1 MAESH
6 VVTPDDAAATH
17 FPPPGSPATVASSPA
32 TVATTKG
39 GSPTK
44 RAAAPAID
52 VLDDDVLDNCLGFLD
67 AEDELLLAIAVKGL
81 LVVGLVDAASVGATV
96 VRVRQ
101 TQRLARGS
109 VRLSWYRLVEVT
121 LRMRWTSPWR

>member
-6 VVTPDDAAATH
+6 AAVVTPDDAAATH
-17 FPPPGSPATVASSPA
+17 FAPAGSPAT
-32 TVATTKG
+32 K

-67 AEDELLLAIAVKGL
+67 AEDELLRGPIRAVASGWRAIAARCAKR
-81 LVVGLVDAASVGATV
+81 SVTTV
-96 VRVRQ
+96 CA
-101 TQRLARGS
+101 RLARLPGARRERHAKDAAKRLASLAGLPALS
-109 VRLSWYRLVEVT
+109 V
-121 LRMRWTSPWR
+121 P